1 MWFLFALTFAVTS
14 SLGII
19 ISKRIMKVI
28 DEYWYLWISGLFTLP
43 FLFLIII
50 WFYQIPH
57 FDRIFFFAVG
67 ASIALDVV
75 AAVFAYRAIK
85 ISEVSLVAPFSAF
98 NPVFTTIISFV
109 FLRELVSLKELA
121 GIVVICIG
129 AYLLE
134 ISKTQKG
141 LFFPI
146 KTLLTNKA
154 VQLSLMAY
162 FIWAITPTFQKT
174 AIFHTYPSTPPFVSF
189 SGMVG
194 TSLFFGMLSAKF
206 SRSSFNNIKT
216 SIKKFFPLFL
226 LLGILSSIGQT
237 AAFVTFSLTKLGL
250 ATAIFKLSMIFSVV
264 LGWIFFK
271 EKNIKDRLI
280 GSIVMLMGI
289 FLLVL

>member
-1 MWFLFALTFAVTS
+1 MWFWFALLFAITS
-14 SLGII
+14 SLGMI
-19 ISKRIMKVI
+19 ISKRIMRAM
-28 DEYWYLWISGLFTLP
+28 DEYWCLWISGLFTLP
-43 FLFLIII
+43 FLFLIVIY
-50 WFYQIPH
+50 FYHIPH
-57 FDRIFFFAVG
+57 VDRIFFFAVG
-67 ASIALDVV
+67 TSIILDIM

-85 ISEVSLVAPFSAF
+85 ISEVSLVAPLSAF
-98 NPVFTTIISFV
+98 NPVFTAIISFV

-129 AYLLE
+129 AYLLG
-134 ISKTQKG
+134 ISKTQKS
-141 LFFPI
+141 LLSPI

-162 FIWAITPTFQKT
+162 FIWAITPIFQKI
-174 AIFHTYPSTPPFVSF
+174 AIFHTNPPTPPFVSF

-194 TSLFFGMLSAKF
+194 TAFFFGILATKF
-206 SRSSFNNIKT
+206 SHSSFNGIKS
-216 SIKKFFPLFL
+216 SIKKFLPLFL
-226 LLGILSSIGQT
+226 LLGVLAGIGQT

-280 GSIVMLMGI
+280 GSIVMLMGV